1 MFVNDDSS
9 LCLVL
14 TVRQAFYLHTS
25 FSSHTHT
32 HKKKNHEV
40 GIFSILQM
48 AKLKL

>member
-32 HKKKNHEV
+32 HTKNHEV